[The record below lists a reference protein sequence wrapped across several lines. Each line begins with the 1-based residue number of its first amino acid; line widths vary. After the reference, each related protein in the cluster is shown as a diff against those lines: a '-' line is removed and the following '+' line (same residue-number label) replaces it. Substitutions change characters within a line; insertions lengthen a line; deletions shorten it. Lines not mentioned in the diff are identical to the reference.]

1 MKFIEILSS
10 SPIVLLTLLSTFC
23 ICSLTHYWP
32 VFPIIYKPVNWFVLQ
47 INWLVSFFPII
58 YKPVNWFVLQIN
70 WLVSIWWGTLVIN
83 GLKSSSES
91 RTIAKCFWIADLLML
106 VPLNVKEGWFDF
118 LRLLINVRVD
128 SHFLLESPVAYIFW
142 FTI

>member
-1 MKFIEILSS
+1 MLLKEVLVKFIEILSS

-32 VFPIIYKPVNWFVLQ
+32 V
-47 INWLVSFFPII
+47 FPII

>member
-1 MKFIEILSS
+1 MLLKEVLVKFIEILSS

-23 ICSLTHYWP
+23 ICSLTHYRP
-32 VFPIIYKPVNWFVLQ
+32 V
-47 INWLVSFFPII
+47 FPII

-83 GLKSSSES
+83 GLKSSFES
-91 RTIAKCFWIADLLML
+91 RTIAKCFWIGDLLML

-118 LRLLINVRVD
+118 LRLLINARVD

>member
-1 MKFIEILSS
+1 MLLKEVLVKFIEILSS

-47 INWLVSFFPII
+47 INWLVS
-58 YKPVNWFVLQIN
+58 
-70 WLVSIWWGTLVIN
+70 IWWGTLVIN
-83 GLKSSSES
+83 GLKSSFES